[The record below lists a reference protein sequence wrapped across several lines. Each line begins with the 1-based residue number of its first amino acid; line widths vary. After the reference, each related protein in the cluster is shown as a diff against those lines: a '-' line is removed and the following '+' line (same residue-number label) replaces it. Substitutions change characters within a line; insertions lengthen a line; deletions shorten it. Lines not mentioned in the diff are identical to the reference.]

1 MNNIELGRTF
11 KTPLK
16 IDLTPHLFSFAD
28 LKSYANCSD
37 KKIQNDLVRL
47 SECFRDGGLVKI
59 IQIPPKNGEIKYGIG
74 FEAQSCALWT
84 GDLGWRKM
92 GKLLE
97 LIFKEK
103 EAKDKKKII
112 KEIKDSIEENREVFL
127 QIKK

>member
-1 MNNIELGRTF
+1 MNVELGKTF

-28 LKSYANCSD
+28 LKSYANCSG

-47 SECFRDGGLVKI
+47 SECFHDGGLVKI
-59 IQIPPKNGEIKYGIG
+59 VQIPPKNGETKYGVG

-84 GDLGWRKM
+84 GDLGWRRI

-112 KEIKDSIEENREVFL
+112 KEIKDSIKENREVFL